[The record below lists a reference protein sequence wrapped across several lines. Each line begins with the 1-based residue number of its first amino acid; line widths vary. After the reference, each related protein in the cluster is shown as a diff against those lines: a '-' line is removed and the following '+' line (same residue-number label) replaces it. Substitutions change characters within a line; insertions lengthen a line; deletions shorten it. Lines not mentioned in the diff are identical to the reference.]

1 MNNKQKLGYMALT
14 ASVLAVV
21 IGQCLIIAGC
31 SHDHELLPHDH
42 ELLSHDHDHQH
53 GTPPHD
59 HEGMVDHTPAQFV
72 EASYEIVSPPDAYDH
87 DVILDWTIQFDKHPN
102 DLQVTHAFEY
112 TVFGTELRLSTHQD
126 MEIVVEWEAGQKRF
140 FNPLTL
146 GIDPSPSSTILPE
159 HQFSLW
165 FQQRL
170 HGVFYAQAL
179 NVTGVTLNGVP
190 ATKTGD
196 SGWSLALNLPKG
208 SHHLMAQW
216 TLSNGIKGSQ
226 MFGPYIVE

>member
-1 MNNKQKLGYMALT
+1 MTMSYCLTTMSYRHTTMITSMGYRLMTMRGWLIIRLHNLSKQKT
-14 ASVLAVV
+14 
-21 IGQCLIIAGC
+21 
-31 SHDHELLPHDH
+31 
-42 ELLSHDHDHQH
+42 
-53 GTPPHD
+53 
-59 HEGMVDHTPAQFV
+59 
-72 EASYEIVSPPDAYDH
+72 SYEIVSPPDVYDH
-87 DVILDWTIQFDKHPN
+87 DVILNWTIQFDKHPN

-112 TVFGTELRLSTHQD
+112 TVFGAELRLSTHQD
-126 MEIVVEWEAGQKRF
+126 TEIVVEWEAGQKRF

-170 HGVFYAQAL
+170 HGAFYAQAL
-179 NVTGVTLNGVP
+179 NVTDVRLNGVP

-216 TLSNGIKGSQ
+216 KLSNGVKGSQ